1 MTLTADA
8 PVDASA
14 NERVDQLIV
23 LTDRLTAMIR
33 RETEAF
39 EARRP
44 QDVADTVGETARLA
58 NIYRLESA
66 RLKQDPSVLTSA
78 AESRRKA
85 LVMATQAFDKA
96 LTRHGQVLE
105 AARTITEGLV
115 HAIAKEVT
123 ANRAKPV
130 GYTSRARSTIGDT
143 VAVTLNRRA

>member
-1 MTLTADA
+1 MTATVDA
-8 PVDASA
+8 PADASA
-14 NERVDQLIV
+14 NERVEQLII
-23 LTDRLTAMIR
+23 LTERLTAMIR

-66 RLKQDPSVLTSA
+66 RLKQDPTVLTA
-78 AESRRKA
+78 ATENRRKT
-85 LVMATQAFDKA
+85 LVNATKAFDTA

-130 GYTSRARSTIGDT
+130 GYTSRARSTLGDT

>member
-1 MTLTADA
+1 MSAPDA
-8 PVDASA
+8 PGDAAA
-14 NERVDQLIV
+14 NERVEQLIV

-33 RETEAF
+33 QETAAF

-44 QDVADTVGETARLA
+44 QDVAATVGETARLA

-66 RLKQDPSVLTSA
+66 RLKQDSSVLRA
-78 AESRRKA
+78 AADGRRKA
-85 LVMATQAFDKA
+85 LVIATRAFDSA

-115 HAIAKEVT
+115 HAIAKEVV

-130 GYTSRARSTIGDT
+130 GYTSRARSTLGDS
-143 VAVTLNRRA
+143 VAVTLNSRA

>member
-1 MTLTADA
+1 M
-8 PVDASA
+8 
-14 NERVDQLIV
+14 
-23 LTDRLTAMIR
+23 
-33 RETEAF
+33 
-39 EARRP
+39 
-44 QDVADTVGETARLA
+44 ADTVGETARLA

-66 RLKQDPSVLTSA
+66 RLKQDPTVLTA
-78 AESRRKA
+78 ATEGRRKT
-85 LVMATQAFDKA
+85 LVTATKAFDTA

-130 GYTSRARSTIGDT
+130 GYTSRARSTVGDT

>member
-1 MTLTADA
+1 MTPATETLKDAAAD
-8 PVDASA
+8 
-14 NERVDQLIV
+14 ERVEHLIV
-23 LTDRLTAMIR
+23 LTDRLTAMIS

-44 QDVADTVGETARLA
+44 QDVAETVSETARLA

-66 RLKQDPSVLTSA
+66 RLKQDPSVLKAASERLRRTLVTST
-78 AESRRKA
+78 R
-85 LVMATQAFDKA
+85 AFDTA

-130 GYTSRARSTIGDT
+130 GYTNRARSTLGDS

>member
-1 MTLTADA
+1 VTPA
-8 PVDASA
+8 PEAPANASA
-14 NERVDQLIV
+14 NERVDQLIL

-44 QDVADTVGETARLA
+44 QDVAATVSETARLA

-66 RLKQDPSVLTSA
+66 RLKQDPSVLKLAT
-78 AESRRKA
+78 EGRRRA
-85 LVMATQAFDKA
+85 LVTATRAFDTA
-96 LTRHGQVLE
+96 LTRHGQVLA

-115 HAIAKEVT
+115 HAIAKEVI

-130 GYTSRARSTIGDT
+130 GYTSRARSTIGDS
-143 VAVTLNRRA
+143 VAVTLNSRA